1 MLATRTRVSRMP
13 AGVAVVPFELQ
24 MPGWAGAL
32 GLIQIPARGARLC
45 LTGRVMYPP
54 LHAAGI
60 GYTRSRHVATAGI
73 ILLLSV
79 LLRG

>member
-1 MLATRTRVSRMP
+1 
-13 AGVAVVPFELQ
+13 VVPFELQ

-32 GLIQIPARGARLC
+32 GLIQIPARGARLY

-54 LHAAGI
+54 LHATGI
-60 GYTRSRHVATAGI
+60 GYTRSQARHVATAGI